1 MGLNCNR
8 RYIRPLP
15 LVLVG
20 LALGSALIATPD
32 GRGQATGVV
41 RAWLVANAAA
51 QDSKSVT
58 VTVDS
63 FIRAETDTYFKKR
76 ADLGPLGQFGHLRAP
91 TSVDRQRVIRMNRDT
106 LYSGAVFD
114 LTEPVAITLPDAGS
128 RYRSM
133 QVLNQDHY
141 TKTVAYLPGRY
152 TLTQKDVG
160 TRYAYVIIR
169 TFFDPADPQ
178 DLKAAHTTQDAITV
192 QQASPGQFQ
201 VPDWDE
207 KSLARVREALLR
219 LAALSDPNAVLDGF
233 GDKSDVSPV
242 RHLIATA
249 AGWGGL
255 PRVAAMYSSV
265 TPERNDGT
273 VAYALTVKDVP
284 VDAFWSISVYNEKGF
299 FEKNDKDAYA
309 VNGHSAKRNVDG
321 GVTIHFGGEPSQPN
335 YLPIMKG
342 WNYTVRLYRPR
353 KEALDGAWRFPAAQ
367 PAVTSER

>member
-1 MGLNCNR
+1 MGINCKHR
-8 RYIRPLP
+8 RIRTLP
-15 LVLVG
+15 LMFPA
-20 LALGSALIATPD
+20 LAL
-32 GRGQATGVV
+32 VV
-41 RAWLVANAAA
+41 HTWLVASAAA
-51 QDSKSVT
+51 QNLEPVP

-91 TSVDRQRVIRMNRDT
+91 APIDQQRVIRMNRDT

-114 LTEPVAITLPDAGS
+114 LTEPVTITLPDAGS

-141 TKTVAYLPGRY
+141 TKMVAYLPGRY

-178 DLKAAHTTQDAITV
+178 DLKAAHKTQDAIEV

-201 VPDWDE
+201 VPRWDE
-207 KSLARVREALLR
+207 KSLTRVREALLR
-219 LAALSDPNAVLDGF
+219 LAALSDPGSVLDGF
-233 GDKSDVSPV
+233 GDRGEVNPI

-255 PRVAAMYSSV
+255 PRAAAIYSSV
-265 TPERNDGT
+265 NPERNDGT
-273 VAYALTVKDVP
+273 VAYTLTVKDVP
-284 VDAFWSISVYNEKGF
+284 VESFWSVSVYNEKGF
-299 FEKNDKDAYA
+299 FEKNDKDAYT
-309 VNGHSAKRNVDG
+309 VNGHSAKKNADG
-321 GVTIHFGGEPSQPN
+321 SVTIHFGGDPSRPN

-353 KEALDGAWRFPAAQ
+353 KEVLDGSWRFPIAQ
-367 PAVTSER
+367 PAVKLEQ